1 MKNFFSKALYYLKYT
16 ALAFFLLSLFS
27 VILFKYVNPPL
38 TPLMVIRYFE
48 YDNKN
53 DDKKFEKDWVSFEN
67 ISPNIVLATVAAED
81 NNFPTHFGVDWE
93 AIEKAHQLNKYNQ
106 NKHGGSTITQQTAKN
121 LFLTP
126 SRTIIRKGF
135 ELYFT
140 FLIETFWS
148 KKRILEVYLN
158 IIELGNGVYG
168 VEAAS
173 QRYFH
178 KPASKLTR
186 NEAALI
192 TSVLPS
198 PRKRNLARPNG
209 YMYYYQGRVLKLMDQ
224 IEKVNL

>member
-27 VILFKYVNPPL
+27 VIFFKYVNPPL
-38 TPLMVIRYFE
+38 TPLMVIRYIEF
-48 YDNKN
+48 DNKN
-53 DDKKFEKDWVSFEN
+53 NDKTFEKDWVSFDN
-67 ISPNIVLATVAAED
+67 ISSNMILATVAAED

-93 AIEKAHQLNKYNQ
+93 AIQKAHQLNKYYQ

-126 SRTIIRKGF
+126 SRTFIRKGV

-168 VEAAS
+168 IEAAS

-209 YMYYYQGRVLKLMDQ
+209 YMYYYQGRVLKLMNQ
-224 IEKVNL
+224 IERVDL